1 MSDSSLMGDRTA
13 RPTLARDMSLAPQSA
28 APVSHGPMAW
38 LSSWFSDPRY
48 RFDLLSAIGVML
60 MFMVAAVG
68 WGTGTWIAGLMGLPW
83 IFRRRYP
90 MACLIAATTVSVL
103 HLLLVATPS
112 FSIVVVPMYV
122 YTFARW
128 AVRGVRRPALMIA
141 VAGSFLGPIRWLLVS
156 GQGERELAVAVITML
171 ACNGMVGVAYV
182 IGSRRR
188 EQLERA
194 EQTVAAR
201 IERARLVAAE
211 QEQRAR
217 VAAVDERTRIA
228 RELHDI
234 VAHSLSVIVVQA
246 EGGRALAAK
255 QPDKAPEVLGTIAE
269 TSREAL
275 EEMRQMV
282 GLLRRGGPIGD
293 PGSMPPGTPESY
305 LPTPGLADLDEL
317 VGKTGDR
324 VTLTRYG
331 QEPVV
336 SQPLALT
343 VYRIVQESIT
353 NVLKHAGPSA
363 RAAVG
368 ITYAQHGIGIRVV
381 DNGRGVPAAIN
392 GAAVTNGADHPGL
405 GPNLTD
411 PPVDHHT
418 TRQSPGHG
426 LRGMRERVALH
437 NGNLEAGPL
446 PTGGFQVLA
455 WLPYPPVQNPYQ
467 SRRS

>member
-1 MSDSSLMGDRTA
+1 
-13 RPTLARDMSLAPQSA
+13 MSLAPQPA
-28 APVSHGPMAW
+28 TPVDHGPAAW
-38 LSSWFSDPRY
+38 LASWFSDPRY
-48 RFDLLSAIGVML
+48 RFDLLSAICVML
-60 MFMVAAVG
+60 VFMVAAVG
-68 WGTGTWIAGLMGLPW
+68 WGSTTWIAGLMGLPW

-90 MACLIAATTVSVL
+90 LACLIAATAVAVL
-103 HLLLVATPS
+103 HLIVVATPS
-112 FSIVVVPMYV
+112 FSIVAIPMYI

-128 AVRGVRRPALMIA
+128 APRSVRRPALMIA
-141 VAGSFLGPIRWLLVS
+141 AAGSFLGPIRWVLVPGH
-156 GQGERELAVAVITML
+156 GQREFAVAVITML

-182 IGSRRR
+182 IGTRRR

-246 EGGRALAAK
+246 EGGRALAVK

-282 GLLRRGGPIGD
+282 GLLRSGGPIGD
-293 PGSMPPGTPESY
+293 PGSQPPGSPESY
-305 LPTPGLADLDEL
+305 LPTPGLVDLDEL
-317 VGKTGDR
+317 VAKTGDR

-331 QEPVV
+331 QEPAV

-368 ITYAQHGIGIRVV
+368 ITYAPHGIGIRVV
-381 DNGRGVPAAIN
+381 DNGRGVPMPLHDA
-392 GAAVTNGADHPGL
+392 TNHNSTRL
-405 GPNLTD
+405 GPAA
-411 PPVDHHT
+411 PPVDHHAA
-418 TRQSPGHG
+418 RQSPGHG

>member
-1 MSDSSLMGDRTA
+1 MSDRSLMGSRTPT
-13 RPTLARDMSLAPQSA
+13 PTLARDMSVAPQPAPQSA
-28 APVSHGPMAW
+28 APVDHGPVAW
-38 LSSWFSDPRY
+38 LTSWFTDPRY
-48 RFDLLSAIGVML
+48 RFDLLSAIGVM
-60 MFMVAAVG
+60 MVFMVAAVG
-68 WGTGTWIAGLMGLPW
+68 WGSATWIAGLMGLPW

-90 MACLIAATTVSVL
+90 LACLVAATSAAVL
-103 HLLLVATPS
+103 HLLLVSTPS
-112 FSIVVVPMYV
+112 FSIVAVPMYV

-128 AVRGVRRPALMIA
+128 ASGSVRRPALMIA
-141 VAGSFLGPIRWLLVS
+141 AAGSFVGPIRWLLVS
-156 GQGERELAVAVITML
+156 GQGDRELAVAVITML

-188 EQLERA
+188 EQVERA

-246 EGGRALAAK
+246 EGGRALATK

-282 GLLRRGGPIGD
+282 GLLRSGGSIGD
-293 PGSMPPGTPESY
+293 PGSLPPGTPESY

-368 ITYAQHGIGIRVV
+368 ITYAPHGIGIRVV
-381 DNGRGVPAAIN
+381 DNGRGAPVAA
-392 GAAVTNGADHPGL
+392 NGADHFGT
-405 GPNLTD
+405 GPN
-411 PPVDHHT
+411 PGDHPDDRHAP
-418 TRQSPGHG
+418 RQSPGHG

-446 PTGGFQVLA
+446 PSGGFQVLA

-467 SRRS
+467 NRRS

>member
-1 MSDSSLMGDRTA
+1 MSSAPSSV
-13 RPTLARDMSLAPQSA
+13 APAQ
-28 APVSHGPMAW
+28 HGPTAW
-38 LSSWFSDPRY
+38 LSSWFVDPRY
-48 RFDLLSAIGVML
+48 RFDLLSAIGIMAL
-60 MFMVAAVG
+60 FMVTAVG
-68 WGTGTWIAGLMGLPW
+68 WGNAVWVTGLMGLPW
-83 IFRRRYP
+83 ILRRRYP
-90 MACLIAATTVSVL
+90 LAALIGATFVALL
-103 HLLLVATPS
+103 HLAVLDQPS
-112 FSIVVVPMYV
+112 FAIVAVPMYV

-128 AVRGVRRPALMIA
+128 SDRPLRRAALLVAVV
-141 VAGSFLGPIRWLLVS
+141 GSFLGPTRWLLVGGS
-156 GQGERELAVAVITML
+156 PGGNAIPVAVITML
-171 ACNGMVGVAYV
+171 ACTGMVGVAYV

-188 EQLERA
+188 EQVERA
-194 EQTVAAR
+194 AQSVAAR

-255 QPDKAPEVLGTIAE
+255 QPEKAPEVLGTIAD

-282 GLLRRGGPIGD
+282 GLLRSGGPIGE
-293 PGSMPPGTPESY
+293 PGSVPAGAPESY

-331 QEPVV
+331 TEPVV

-353 NVLKHAGPSA
+353 NVLKHAGPAA

-368 ITYAQHGIGIRVV
+368 ITYAEHGIGIRVV
-381 DNGRGVPAAIN
+381 DNGLGV
-392 GAAVTNGADHPGL
+392 
-405 GPNLTD
+405 TD
-411 PPVDHHT
+411 KT
-418 TRQSPGHG
+418 PGHG
-426 LRGMRERVALH
+426 LRGMRERVGLH
-437 NGNLEAGPL
+437 DGSLEAGPL

-455 WLPYPPVQNPYQ
+455 WLPYPVSPSPVSPYPVSPYPEASNPYQ